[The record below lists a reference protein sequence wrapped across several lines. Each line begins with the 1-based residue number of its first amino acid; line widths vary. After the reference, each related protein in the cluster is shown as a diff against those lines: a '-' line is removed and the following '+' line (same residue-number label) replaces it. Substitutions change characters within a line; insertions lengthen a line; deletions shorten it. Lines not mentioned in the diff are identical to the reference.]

1 MGHSH
6 SHRKKEFSQDAWINK
21 NRQSLVHKIVLFL
34 LIPITFFGVLNLIV
48 TWPDNSQKL
57 DFNTLG
63 YVEQTEFYS
72 ATVKSFE
79 NYDCVAV
86 GAQMQADG
94 NFESAICAKVSAK
107 LTAGPNSGSLI
118 SFDADAT
125 IMSFGIKAG
134 DKVSVAAIN
143 TGNETSYIFVDFER
157 TNAVIYLFILTVL
170 ILLAITGLAG
180 LRALIGLI
188 ITLAILALYLIPAL
202 VSGAGV
208 VITLVTVFSA
218 ILAAVLYLVHGFSL
232 KTAAA
237 ILGTLAGAAI
247 TLGMAVVAIR
257 QLSLTGFT
265 DEQDLVLS
273 GVAPNV
279 KLSMLLVG
287 SIVIGS
293 IGALNDVTVTQS
305 SAVWELAGANKQ
317 ATWYSLFS
325 GGMRVG
331 RDHIAS
337 SIYTIAFAYVGS
349 ALITVMLIL
358 GSSQPFHVLIN
369 SEIIAQELTLIMLG
383 AIGLSLSTPITTAI
397 AAWFATLIRANTD
410 AD

>member
-1 MGHSH
+1 MGHGHSH
-6 SHRKKEFSQDAWINK
+6 RRNVDADETWINK
-21 NRQSLVHKIVLFL
+21 DKQVLVHKFVLVF
-34 LIPITFFGVLNLIV
+34 LIPLSFFGVLNLVV
-48 TWPDNSQKL
+48 TWPDESQKL

-72 ATVKSFE
+72 ATVKSLE
-79 NYDCVAV
+79 HYDCIAI

-107 LTAGPNSGSLI
+107 LTAGPNLGSVI
-118 SFDADAT
+118 TFDADAE

-134 DKVSVAAIN
+134 DKVSVAAIV
-143 TGNETSYIFVDFER
+143 TETETIYIFVDFQR
-157 TNAVIYLFILTVL
+157 TNAVTYLFIITVV
-170 ILLAITGLAG
+170 ILLSITGLAG
-180 LRALIGLI
+180 LRALIGLL
-188 ITLAILALYLIPAL
+188 ITFAILGFYLIPTL

-218 ILAAVLYLVHGFSL
+218 ILAIVLYLVHGFSL

-247 TLGMAVVAIR
+247 TLGSALIATQ

-265 DEQDLVLS
+265 DEQDLVLT

-279 KLSMLLVG
+279 RLSMLLVA
-287 SIVIGS
+287 SIVIGG

-305 SAVWELAGANKQ
+305 SAVWELASADERAN
-317 ATWYSLFS
+317 WYSLFS

-349 ALITVMLIL
+349 ALITLMLIL
-358 GSSQPFHVLIN
+358 GSSQPFEVLIN

-397 AAWFATLIRANTD
+397 AAWFATLIRKNTEAN
-410 AD
+410 

>member
-1 MGHSH
+1 MGRGH
-6 SHRKKEFSQDAWINK
+6 SHRKNEILDDSWINK
-21 NRQSLVHKIVLFL
+21 DRQSLVHKIVLFF
-34 LIPITFFGVLNLIV
+34 LIPLSFFGLLNLFA
-48 TWPDNSQKL
+48 TWPDESKKL

-72 ATVKSFE
+72 ATVKSLE
-79 NYDCVAV
+79 NYDCIAM
-86 GAQMQADG
+86 GAKMQADG
-94 NFESAICAKVSAK
+94 KFESATCAKVFAK
-107 LTAGPNSGSLI
+107 LTSGPNSGSVI
-118 SFDADAT
+118 TFDADAA
-125 IMSFGIKAG
+125 IMSFGIQAG
-134 DKVSVAAIN
+134 DKVSVAAIASA
-143 TGNETSYIFVDFER
+143 TETSYIFVDFER
-157 TNAVIYLFILTVL
+157 TKAVVYLFILTVV

-180 LRALIGLI
+180 LRALIGLL
-188 ITLAILALYLIPAL
+188 ITFAILALYLIPSL

-208 VITLVTVFSA
+208 VITLITVFSA
-218 ILAAVLYLVHGFSL
+218 ILAIVLYLVHGFSL

-247 TLGMAVVAIR
+247 TLSSAVLATR
-257 QLSLTGFT
+257 QLSLTGLT
-265 DEQDLVLS
+265 DEQDLVLT

-279 KLSMLLVG
+279 RLSMLLVA
-287 SIVIGS
+287 SIVIGG

-305 SAVWELAGANKQ
+305 SAVWELAGANKN

-349 ALITVMLIL
+349 ALITLMLIL
-358 GSSQPFHVLIN
+358 GSNQPIEVLIN

-397 AAWFATLIRANTD
+397 AAWFANLIRDKTNAN
-410 AD
+410 